1 MALRLNHVVL
11 GGEVINTEHYST
23 HGWLELRG
31 RESPLLLQLTGNCGP
46 ELAGCHFRFTTRTE
60 LEEPRRRPGDIAPR
74 EASDIEWL
82 ADQQVGPTGTMTIR
96 QVKWFNCPADE
107 LYRRCKLGEPP
118 PFEMRP
124 SLYLEWHSQ
133 NGRVVL
139 ELVDPEIELIERRS
153 IRTPAPGEHLVIDPL
168 PVEAGG
174 GESQKARQTEIG
186 DDPTDDP
193 LENPSQ
199 FGLGITRVE
208 LDDEGQ
214 ATIEER
220 LYQSNEESDLFG
232 DEFKQ
237 TSDDDLQRHLDEQ
250 TAKIDWAIQFDCD
263 DEDKPND
270 VRELEL
276 MDALIERR
284 TADWMIDMIDHPE
297 QLPAQPICRKWKL
310 KCISSQF
317 WGNLRCTAFRFTCA
331 RISQSTKPIDGCWKI
346 FLPRN

>member
-1 MALRLNHVVL
+1 
-11 GGEVINTEHYST
+11 
-23 HGWLELRG
+23 
-31 RESPLLLQLTGNCGP
+31 
-46 ELAGCHFRFTTRTE
+46 
-60 LEEPRRRPGDIAPR
+60 
-74 EASDIEWL
+74 
-82 ADQQVGPTGTMTIR
+82 
-96 QVKWFNCPADE
+96 
-107 LYRRCKLGEPP
+107 
-118 PFEMRP
+118 MRP

-139 ELVDPEIELIERRS
+139 ELVDPEIEFIERRS

-174 GESQKARQTEIG
+174 GESQKARRTEIG

-214 ATIEER
+214 ATMEER
-220 LYQSNEESDLFG
+220 LYQSDEESDLFG

-237 TSDDDLQRHLDEQ
+237 TSADDLQRHLDEQ
-250 TAKIDWAIQFDCD
+250 TAKIDWAIHFDCD

-276 MDALIERR
+276 MDALI
-284 TADWMIDMIDHPE
+284 
-297 QLPAQPICRKWKL
+297 
-310 KCISSQF
+310 
-317 WGNLRCTAFRFTCA
+317 
-331 RISQSTKPIDGCWKI
+331 
-346 FLPRN
+346 